1 MRKRAPKK
9 SVKSRKAIKIQKNG
23 TFICKCHFF
32 YVILQRKMNRAL
44 VAKKKSCP
52 CGYESF
58 AVFSS
63 RRGDMSFGAGV
74 NTGHIDK
81 RRLTRFV
88 LANSNLVNSQI
99 PKHCDTRCP

>member
-1 MRKRAPKK
+1 MQV
-9 SVKSRKAIKIQKNG
+9 S
-23 TFICKCHFF
+23 FF
-32 YVILQRKMNRAL
+32 CVILQRKMNRAP

-52 CGYESF
+52 CSKERF

-63 RRGDMSFGAGV
+63 RRGYMSFGVGV

-88 LANSNLVNSQI
+88 LASQNLVNSQI
-99 PKHCDTRCP
+99 IQNIAAQDAHWYVNNVRA